1 MRVHLVALIVY
12 SGFLP
17 AYAAQDTNSVAMT
30 LSGKVFYPPPCVV
43 TSNTIEVSF
52 GRIFT
57 DEISPSTVGSDKNT
71 KKIALG
77 LDCQGA
83 KKDQLKIMVSGD
95 AAEQDSNVLK
105 SAQDGF
111 GFRFDDASAQSIMP
125 VNQWYSFDK
134 NSVPDLTVTPVRWV
148 NQNNLKPLT
157 INTNATVHI
166 MHD

>member
-1 MRVHLVALIVY
+1 MQIRLVALMIL

-17 AYAAQDTNSVAMT
+17 AHAAQDINSVAMT

-43 TSNTIEVSF
+43 TSNTIDVSF

-71 KKIALG
+71 KEIDLG

-83 KKDQLKIMVSGD
+83 KKDRLKIMVSGD
-95 AAEQDSNVLK
+95 AAEQDGNVLK

-125 VNQWYSFDK
+125 VNQWYAFDK
-134 NSVPDLTVTPVRWV
+134 NSVPGLTVTPVRWV
-148 NQNNLKPLT
+148 NQNNLKPPT
-157 INTNATVHI
+157 INTTATVHI